1 MFKYDKY
8 GKKLICT
15 SVKTELVAAK
25 SASERVIQKY
35 S

>member
-25 SASERVIQKY
+25 SASERVI
-35 S
+35 